1 MRLKILLPVT
11 LILTGAALFSLSKS
25 YLNQVKPTVD
35 LVEEKPPV
43 MVEIF
48 VANKTMTFK
57 HLALRS
63 DIKSISVLEKNAFEM
78 GYVPVKQFEWQDGLL
93 VKSVVAEGQFITQ
106 ELFVS
111 PGDDEYIDFII
122 EKGYVPYPISVSE
135 NAIVGGLIRNGTL
148 VDIVALSSVNQNL
161 ANDDQVGTFQ
171 SVSIS
176 PVLMAVKVLKVEQE
190 ITPATKN
197 TSERKETSLILELT
211 RKQVAKLAIA
221 KNIAQIEVH
230 KSLGREQ
237 AEQLHAD
244 AGDVLPDY
252 RAIKEYRAGKVS
264 IR

>member
-1 MRLKILLPVT
+1 MRLRILLPVV
-11 LILTGAALFSLSKS
+11 LILTGAALYGVSKS
-25 YLNQVKPTVD
+25 YLTQVEPQEV
-35 LVEEKPPV
+35 VQEKPPV
-43 MVEIF
+43 MVDVV
-48 VANKTMTFK
+48 VADKSMELK
-57 HLALRS
+57 HLLVKN
-63 DIKSISVLEKNAFEM
+63 DIKSISILEENAIVM
-78 GYVPVKQFEWQDGLL
+78 GYIADQVFEWQEGLL
-93 VKSVVAEGQFITQ
+93 VKSSVSEGQFISRD
-106 ELFVS
+106 LFLS

-135 NAIVGGLIRNGTL
+135 SAIVGGVIRNGTL

-197 TSERKETSLILELT
+197 SSEKKDTSLILELT

>member
-1 MRLKILLPVT
+1 MRLRILLPVI
-11 LILTGAALFSLSKS
+11 LILTGAALYGASKS
-25 YLNQVKPTVD
+25 YLTQVAPKEV
-35 LVEEKPPV
+35 VEEAPPV
-43 MVEIF
+43 MVEII
-48 VANKTMTFK
+48 VASKSMITK
-57 HLALRS
+57 HLLVQA
-63 DIKSISVLEKNAFEM
+63 DIKSISVLEESAIKM
-78 GYVPVKQFEWQDGLL
+78 GYVADEKFEWHDGLL
-93 VKSVVAEGQFITQ
+93 VKAAVAEGQFITRD
-106 ELFVS
+106 LFLA
-111 PGDDEYIDFII
+111 PDDSEYIDFII

-135 NAIVGGLIRNGTL
+135 SAIVGGVIRNGTL

-161 ANDDQVGTFQ
+161 ANDDEVGTFQ

-176 PVLMAVKVLKVEQE
+176 PVLMAVKVLKVEQN

-197 TSERKETSLILELT
+197 SSEKKDTSLILELT

-230 KSLGREQ
+230 KSLGVEE